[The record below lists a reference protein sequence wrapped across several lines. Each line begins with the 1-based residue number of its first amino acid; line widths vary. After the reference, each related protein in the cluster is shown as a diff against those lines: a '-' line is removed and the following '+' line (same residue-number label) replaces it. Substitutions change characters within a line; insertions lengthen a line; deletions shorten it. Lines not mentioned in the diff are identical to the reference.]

1 MIPEDVLA
9 SIRERTDIGVLV
21 GEYVKLKKSGA
32 SFKGL
37 CPFHNEKT
45 PSFYVHP
52 QRGFFHC
59 FGCQA
64 SGDVFAFL
72 TRLEGLPF
80 PEAARML
87 AERAGVEIPD
97 SDPRRDAERRREKEK
112 TDRITGLLDEA
123 AGFYVRMMAE
133 HPEGSVARDAYRA
146 RDVDDETA
154 EKFRLGYA
162 PHAWDGLVNLFRQK
176 QRSPQEAE
184 AAGLVVP
191 RRSRDGYYDRFR
203 HRLMFPIADAQGR
216 IVAFSGRALPPPPGA
231 AEDREP
237 PAKYINSPEGPLY
250 QKGKLLFGLWE
261 GRVSIRRQGWALLC
275 EGNFDVVC
283 LHRQGLDNAVAPLGT
298 ALTADQARLLRR
310 FAERVV
316 ILFDGDSAGRKA
328 VRAAFPHLAEAG
340 LPAKVVSLPEGH
352 DPDSFLREHG
362 AEALQTRIDGA
373 PGIVE
378 HLIEAAAEGSR
389 GDAAATADAISSLG
403 PVLKRVDNPVERRL
417 YVDKI
422 AQKFGVRDI
431 DAVRQQL
438 RRGLSQGRPRRRP
451 SRDEGPPPEAAL
463 AAPPPKRRP
472 VPPLEG
478 EVLGALLDQPELFQT
493 AEAEKISELLTDPDL
508 RAIFQ
513 ASAHQV
519 GQRGGVDASALLDQI
534 GASGTSWWL
543 KERLAV
549 QVHHDVDSAR
559 RVLQGVT
566 PRLEKKAREEVAR
579 QLMEQAV
586 AARRAGDDA
595 LADRLTKE
603 RMALLRGAL
612 RK

>member
-1 MIPEDVLA
+1 MIPDDVLA
-9 SIRERTDIGVLV
+9 SIRERTDIGVLI

-64 SGDVFAFL
+64 SGDVFGFL

-80 PEAARML
+80 PEAARRL
-87 AERAGVEIPD
+87 AERAGVEIPEG
-97 SDPRRDAERRREKEK
+97 DPRKDAERRRERE
-112 TDRITGLLDEA
+112 TTERIAQLLDEA
-123 AGFYVRMMAE
+123 TGYYMKMMGE
-133 HPEGSVARDAYRA
+133 HPHGNLARECYEGRGVDA
-146 RDVDDETA
+146 ETA
-154 EKFRLGYA
+154 ERFRLGYA
-162 PHAWDGLVNLFRQK
+162 PDAWDRLVDLFRQK
-176 QRSPQEAE
+176 QRSPRDAE

-191 RRSRDGYYDRFR
+191 RRTRDGYYDRFR
-203 HRLMFPIADAQGR
+203 HRLMFPVSDSQGR
-216 IVAFSGRALPPPPGA
+216 IVAFSGRALPPAPGSGDEQEA
-231 AEDREP
+231 

-250 QKGKLLFGLWE
+250 TKGKLLYGLWE

-283 LHRQGLDNAVAPLGT
+283 LHQHGFDNAVAPLGT
-298 ALTADQARLLRR
+298 ALTDDQSKLLRR

-316 ILFDGDSAGRKA
+316 VLFDGDGAGRKA
-328 VRAAFPHLAEAG
+328 TRAAFPHLADVG
-340 LPAKVVSLPEGH
+340 LPAKVVALPQGQ
-352 DPDSFLREHG
+352 DPDSFLREYG
-362 AEALQTRIDGA
+362 ADALRDRIESA

-378 HLIEAAAEGSR
+378 HLIDEAASNST

-403 PVLKRVDNPVERRL
+403 PVLKRVSNPVERRL
-417 YVDKI
+417 YIDRI

-438 RRGLSQGRPRRRP
+438 RRGLTQQRPRRRP
-451 SRDEGPPPEAAL
+451 EPEAD
-463 AAPPPKRRP
+463 APIEDARPRQRAPRRP
-472 VPPLEG
+472 IDPLQG
-478 EVLGALLDQPELFQT
+478 EVLGAMLDQPELFHT
-493 AEAEKISELLTDPDL
+493 PEAEKISHVLTDPDL

-513 ASAHQV
+513 ATSRQV
-519 GQRGGVDASALLDQI
+519 GRRGGVDASALLDEI
-534 GASGTSWWL
+534 RDMGASWWL
-543 KERLAV
+543 EERLAV
-549 QVHHDVDSAR
+549 QLHEEVDSAR
-559 RVLQGVT
+559 RVLADVV
-566 PRLEKKAREEVAR
+566 PRLEKKAREVEAR

-595 LADRLTKE
+595 LADRLTRE
-603 RMALLRGAL
+603 RMALLRGVL

>member
-1 MIPEDVLA
+1 MIPDDVIA
-9 SIRERTDIGVLV
+9 SIRERIDIGVLV

-64 SGDVFAFL
+64 SGDVFGFL

-80 PEAARML
+80 PEAVRRL
-87 AERAGVEIPD
+87 AERAGIEIPD
-97 SDPRRDAERRREKEK
+97 SDPQRDAERRREKEK
-112 TDRITGLLDEA
+112 TDRIASLLDEA
-123 AGFYVRMMAE
+123 AGFYVRMLDE
-133 HPEGSVARDAYRA
+133 HPNGAMAKQAYLD
-146 RDVDDETA
+146 RDVDEETA
-154 EKFRLGYA
+154 QRFRLGYA
-162 PHAWDGLVNLFRQK
+162 PDAWDGLVNLFRQK
-176 QRSPQEAE
+176 QRSPGEAE
-184 AAGLVVP
+184 SAGLVVP

-203 HRLMFPIADAQGR
+203 HRLMFPVTDAQGR
-216 IVAFSGRALPPPPGA
+216 IVAFSGRALPSL
-231 AEDREP
+231 EEEDDREP
-237 PAKYINSPEGPLY
+237 PAKYINSPETPLY

-261 GRVSIRRQGWALLC
+261 GRVSIRRQGWAVLC

-283 LHRQGLDNAVAPLGT
+283 LHRHGLDNAVAPLGT
-298 ALTADQARLLRR
+298 AMTVDQARLLRR
-310 FAERVV
+310 FAERAV
-316 ILFDGDSAGRKA
+316 ILFDGDKAGRKA

-340 LPAKVVSLPEGH
+340 LPARVVALPEGH
-352 DPDSFLREHG
+352 DPDSYLREHG
-362 AEALQTRIDGA
+362 IDALQSRIDGA

-378 HLIEAAAEGSR
+378 HLIDQAASNSR

-417 YVDKI
+417 YIDRI

-438 RRGLSQGRPRRRP
+438 RRGLSRNRPRRRP
-451 SRDEGPPPEAAL
+451 EPEVPPPMDGPPIDAVPI
-463 AAPPPKRRP
+463 RRDID
-472 VPPLEG
+472 PLQG
-478 EVLGALLDQPELFQT
+478 EVLGAMLDQPALF
-493 AEAEKISELLTDPDL
+493 ESPESEKIHEVLTDPDL

-513 ASAHQV
+513 ATSRQV
-519 GQRGGVDASALLDQI
+519 GRREGVDASVLLDQI
-534 GASGTSWWL
+534 GANGASGWL
-543 KERLAV
+543 KERLAIQLHDDIEAAR
-549 QVHHDVDSAR
+549 QVLRDV
-559 RVLQGVT
+559 V
-566 PRLEKKAREEVAR
+566 PRLEKKARE
-579 QLMEQAV
+579 QAAKRLEEPIR

-595 LADRLTKE
+595 LADRLTRE

>member
-1 MIPEDVLA
+1 VIPDDVIA

-32 SFKGL
+32 SLKGL

-64 SGDVFAFL
+64 SGDVFGFL
-72 TRLEGLPF
+72 SRLEGLPF
-80 PEAARML
+80 PEAVRRL
-87 AERAGVEIPD
+87 AERTGVEIPD
-97 SDPRRDAERRREKEK
+97 TDPKRDAERRREKEK
-112 TDRITGLLDEA
+112 TDRIASLVDEA
-123 AGFYVRMMAE
+123 AGFYVRMLEE
-133 HPEGSVARDAYRA
+133 HPNGPMAKQCYRD

-154 EKFRLGYA
+154 QRFRLGYA
-162 PHAWDGLVNLFRQK
+162 PDAWDGLVNLFRQK
-176 QRSPQEAE
+176 QRSPGEAE

-203 HRLMFPIADAQGR
+203 HRLMFPVTDAQGR
-216 IVAFSGRALPPPPGA
+216 IVAFSGRALPA
-231 AEDREP
+231 LEEDQDRDP

-261 GRVSIRRQGWALLC
+261 GRVSIRRKGWAVLC

-298 ALTADQARLLRR
+298 ALTANQARLLRR

-316 ILFDGDSAGRKA
+316 LLFDGDEAGRKA
-328 VRAAFPHLAEAG
+328 VRAAHPHLAEAG
-340 LPAKVVSLPEGH
+340 LPARVVALPEGH
-352 DPDSFLREHG
+352 DPDSFLREQG
-362 AEALQTRIDGA
+362 IDALQQRIDGA

-378 HLIEAAAEGSR
+378 HLIDQAASNSR

-403 PVLKRVDNPVERRL
+403 PVLKKVENPVEGRL
-417 YVDKI
+417 YIDRI
-422 AQKFGVRDI
+422 AQKFGVHDI

-438 RRGLSQGRPRRRP
+438 RRGIRQNRPRRRP
-451 SRDEGPPPEAAL
+451 QREEPPPMEGPPVEEA
-463 AAPPPKRRP
+463 PVRRK
-472 VPPLEG
+472 VDPLQG
-478 EVLGALLDQPELFQT
+478 ELLGAVLDQPAVLESP
-493 AEAEKISELLTDPDL
+493 ESEKIPEVLTDPDL

-513 ASAHQV
+513 ATSRQV
-519 GQRGGVDASALLDQI
+519 GRREGVDASALLDQI
-534 GASGTSWWL
+534 GANGASWWL
-543 KERLAV
+543 EERLAV
-549 QVHHDVDSAR
+549 QLHEDLESAR
-559 RVLQGVT
+559 QVLRDVI

-579 QLMEQAV
+579 QLMQQAV

-595 LADRLTKE
+595 LADRLTRE

>member
-1 MIPEDVLA
+1 MIPDDVLA

-45 PSFYVHP
+45 ASFYVHP

-64 SGDVFAFL
+64 SGDVFGFL

-80 PEAARML
+80 PDAVRRL
-87 AERAGVEIPD
+87 AERSGVEIPD
-97 SDPRRDAERRREKEK
+97 TDPQKDAERRRERET
-112 TDRITGLLDEA
+112 TDRIAHCLDEA
-123 AGFYVRMMAE
+123 AGFYVRMMTE
-133 HPEGSVARDAYRA
+133 HPHGELARTCHEQRGVDA
-146 RDVDDETA
+146 ETA
-154 EKFRLGYA
+154 ARFRLGYA
-162 PHAWDGLVNLFRQK
+162 PDAWDALVTLFREK
-176 QRSPQEAE
+176 QRSPRDAE

-203 HRLMFPIADAQGR
+203 HRLMFPVSDAQGR
-216 IVAFSGRALPPPPGA
+216 IVAFSGRALPPTSSEEEA
-231 AEDREP
+231 REA

-250 QKGKLLFGLWE
+250 QKGKLLYGLWE

-283 LHRQGLDNAVAPLGT
+283 LHQHGLDNAVAPLGT
-298 ALTADQARLLRR
+298 ALTSDQARLLRR

-316 ILFDGDSAGRKA
+316 VLFDGDGAGRKA
-328 VRAAFPHLAEAG
+328 VRAAFPHLTEVG
-340 LPAKVVSLPEGH
+340 LPAKVVALPQGH
-352 DPDSFLREHG
+352 DPDSFLREFG
-362 AEALQTRIDGA
+362 AESLRERIEGA

-378 HLIEAAAEGSR
+378 HLIDEAASNST

-403 PVLKRVDNPVERRL
+403 PVLKRVANPVERRL
-417 YVDKI
+417 YIDRI
-422 AQKFGVRDI
+422 AQKFGVHDI

-438 RRGLSQGRPRRRP
+438 RRGLTQGRPRRRAEAVQEGSP
-451 SRDEGPPPEAAL
+451 AAQTPARRAPRRDID
-463 AAPPPKRRP
+463 
-472 VPPLEG
+472 PLQG
-478 EVLGALLDQPELFQT
+478 EVVGALLDQPTLFDSP
-493 AEAEKISELLTDPDL
+493 EAEKISDVLTDPDL

-513 ASAHQV
+513 ATSRQV
-519 GQRGGVDASALLDQI
+519 GRREGVDASGLLNQI
-534 GASGTSWWL
+534 GDNGASRWL
-543 KERLAV
+543 EERLAV
-549 QVHHDVDSAR
+549 QLHEDVESAR
-559 RVLQGVT
+559 RVLSGVV
-566 PRLEKKAREEVAR
+566 PRLEKKAREVEAR
-579 QLMEQAV
+579 QLMERAV

-595 LADRLTKE
+595 LADRLTMQ
-603 RMALLRGAL
+603 RMALLRGVL